1 MASHRID
8 RTSED
13 IKRELSAVFRE
24 VKDPRIDSM
33 LSIVK
38 LDLSNDLSH
47 CKVYVSSMA
56 GPEATKSAVEGL
68 KSASGLIRR
77 AIGSRVRMRRTPE
90 FHFVADDSIAHSAR
104 INKMLEDLT

>member
-13 IKRELSAVFRE
+13 VKRELSSIFRSL
-24 VKDPRIDSM
+24 KDPRVSSM

-47 CKVYVSSMA
+47 CKVYVSSME
-56 GPEATKSAVEGL
+56 GPEATQSAIEGL
-68 KSASGLIRR
+68 GSAAGLIRR
-77 AIGSRVRMRRTPE
+77 EVASRIKMRRTPE
-90 FHFVADDSIAHSAR
+90 FHFIADDSIAHSAR

>member
-1 MASHRID
+1 MASHRLD

-13 IKRELSAVFRE
+13 IKRELSEIFRSL
-24 VKDPRIDSM
+24 KDPRVDSL

-38 LDLSNDLSH
+38 MDLSNDLSH
-47 CKVYVSSMA
+47 CKVYVSSMS
-56 GPEATKSAVEGL
+56 GLEATKSAVEGL

-77 AIGSRVRMRRTPE
+77 EIGNRVRMRRTPE
-90 FHFVADDSIAHSAR
+90 FHFIADDSIAHSAH